1 MKKTITTGIVFIAW
15 VFLALAQ
22 YDPKA
27 QAILDEMSNKF
38 KTYTSYKATFTYSMN
53 NTAAGV
59 KEPEVK
65 GDITVK
71 GNKYKL
77 TLPKQEIFNNGTTVW
92 TYMKDVN
99 EVNISTY
106 DPNEDDMSP
115 SKIYT
120 MYKKGY
126 KYIYVGDKTV
136 GSTVHQ
142 MIELVPEDR
151 KNRFSKV
158 KLEISKT
165 DKSIKNWK
173 LFEKNGNIYEYKV
186 TTFTPNVA
194 VDDATFSFNKAKYP
208 NVTEIDLR

>member
-15 VFLALAQ
+15 VFLAIAQ

>member
-1 MKKTITTGIVFIAW
+1 MKKIVFSTLS
-15 VFLALAQ
+15 FLAVVLLAWAQ

-38 KTYTSYKATFTYSMN
+38 KTYSSYKATFTYSMN
-53 NTAAGV
+53 NTAANV

-99 EVNISTY
+99 EVNISNY
-106 DPNEDDMSP
+106 DPNDDDMSP

-126 KYIYVGDKTV
+126 KYVYVGDKTV
-136 GSTVHQ
+136 GSAVHQ

-151 KNRFSKV
+151 KNRFTKV
-158 KLEISKT
+158 KLEIGKT
-165 DKSIKNWK
+165 DKTLKNWK
-173 LFEKNGNIYEYKV
+173 LYEKNGNVYEYKV
-186 TTFTPNVA
+186 TSFTPNVA
-194 VDDATFSFNKAKYP
+194 VEDATFTFNKSKYP